1 MASRSHFCA
10 IDARAMAKHTM
21 KPCILI
27 LTLLSC
33 LCSASF
39 AAAEDTGVRRVS
51 GLPGIPLTLPSAEA
65 DRTIYLPD
73 ADGVP
78 RATTLIP
85 ELQNRLQAF
94 LIDARSPIAAVVV
107 AEAKTGTV
115 LAMVQGR
122 DPESWGG
129 KTHTALHPGFPAA
142 SLFKTVVTTA
152 ALEVADMDQALPRG
166 LFGGC
171 AQVGETGAWLR
182 ESVVT
187 AARGI
192 TLRRAFGSSC
202 NGFFAKIAVNDLGL
216 GPIIQFARRFG
227 WEKGFGA
234 DFHVEKSPFHPPQPQ
249 NSSTHTVGRFAAGF
263 GHVGLSAVHAATIMI
278 TIANKGLSLPLRL
291 FKDTPVAALPPLEQ
305 RAFSETTADQ
315 LLSILESS
323 VKGGTATF
331 AFRRGKYRNI
341 RELVGGKTGTLTGSS
356 PRGLT
361 TWFAGIA
368 PLNDPEVV
376 VASVV
381 MLDARWHIKGPNLA
395 AEGLWNYFDLKNQ
408 QQATNILPIPP
419 VTKNRAKMS
428 RR

>member
-1 MASRSHFCA
+1 
-10 IDARAMAKHTM
+10 M
-21 KPCILI
+21 KKLLI
-27 LTLLSC
+27 AAGLASC
-33 LCSASF
+33 LGPASAGF
-39 AAAEDTGVRRVS
+39 AEEGSAA
-51 GLPGIPLTLPSAEA
+51 PLAVLPSLPMK
-65 DRTIYLPD
+65 LPD
-73 ADGVP
+73 PDAEGTISIPDANGIP
-78 RATTLIP
+78 RATNLVP
-85 ELQNRLQAF
+85 DLQNRLQAF

-107 AEAKTGTV
+107 AEAKTGTI
-115 LAMVQGR
+115 LAMAQGR

-152 ALEVADMDQALPRG
+152 ALEVADMDQSHPRG

-182 ESVVT
+182 ESNVT
-187 AARGI
+187 EARGI

-216 GPIIQFARRFG
+216 GPIINFAHRYG
-227 WEKGFGA
+227 WDHGVSA
-234 DFHVEKSPFHPPQPQ
+234 DFRVEKSPFHPPQPQ
-249 NSSTHTVGRFAAGF
+249 NSSTHTIGRFAAGF
-263 GHVGLSAVHAATIMI
+263 GHVGLSAVHAAWMMI
-278 TIANKGLSLPLRL
+278 KIANKGLSLPLRL
-291 FKDTPVAALPPLEQ
+291 FKDSPIGTLPPEKD
-305 RAFSETTADQ
+305 RAYSLATADR
-315 LLSILESS
+315 LLGILDAS

-368 PLNDPEVV
+368 PLDDPEVV

-395 AEGLWNYFDLKNQ
+395 AEGLWSYFDLKNRQ
-408 QQATNILPIPP
+408 QTTNILPIPP
-419 VTKNRAKMS
+419 VSRPRAKMS